1 MKMNLK
7 KLQKTSMIFELT
19 TLKLAYIQIFMKS
32 LENFFDWFLA
42 NGGKN
47 QDEDEKKKSKNVYDY
62 WVFHLKIKWFTNV
75 HENLT
80 EKNVLK
86 SY

>member
-19 TLKLAYIQIFMKS
+19 TLKLAYIQIFMES

-47 QDEDEKKKSKNVYDY
+47 QDEDEKKNQKTCTIIEFSTPKLSDLQM
-62 WVFHLKIKWFTNV
+62 FMKIWQKKMF
-75 HENLT
+75 
-80 EKNVLK
+80 
-86 SY
+86 

>member
-1 MKMNLK
+1 
-7 KLQKTSMIFELT
+7 MIFELT

-47 QDEDEKKKSKNVYDY
+47 QDEDEKKNQKTCTIIEFSTPKLSDLQM
-62 WVFHLKIKWFTNV
+62 FMKIWQKKMF
-75 HENLT
+75 
-80 EKNVLK
+80 
-86 SY
+86 